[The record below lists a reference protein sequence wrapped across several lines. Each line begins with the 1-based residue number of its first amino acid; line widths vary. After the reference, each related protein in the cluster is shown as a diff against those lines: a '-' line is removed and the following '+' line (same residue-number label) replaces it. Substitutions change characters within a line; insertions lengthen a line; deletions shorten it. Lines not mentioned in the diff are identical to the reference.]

1 MSAAIAG
8 WLVSGVAGVAL
19 LAGGCWWASTRTWRT
34 HSTDVAPGADVPE
47 SLYQMQQRRDRR

>member
-19 LAGGCWWASTRTWRT
+19 LAGGCWWASTRAWRQD
-34 HSTDVAPGADVPE
+34 DVAPGADVPE
-47 SLYQMQQRRDRR
+47 SLYAMQKRREETR